1 MLTPLDIDNKTFK
14 KTKIG
19 NGYDI
24 NDVEDFLVR
33 VMDDY
38 EVLYKENAELKDKVN
53 NMQESV
59 KYYKSIEEGIN
70 KTIENAQSQ
79 ADNIKEV
86 AMREAETI
94 KKEAEVDSRNEL
106 ENLKQEIIKAESELE
121 EKRKQMQIY
130 KIRVSSM
137 LQAQL
142 NIINEDRDV

>member
-24 NDVEDFLVR
+24 NDVEDFLVK

-38 EVLYKENAELKDKVN
+38 ESLFKENAELKDKVN

-86 AMREAETI
+86 AMREAESI
-94 KKEAEVDSRNEL
+94 RKEAEADSKNEL
-106 ENLKQEIIKAESELE
+106 ENLKQEIVKAESELE
-121 EKRKQMQIY
+121 DKRKQMQIY

-142 NIINEDRDV
+142 NIINDDRDV

>member
-14 KTKIG
+14 KTKLG
-19 NGYDI
+19 GYDI

-38 EVLYKENAELKDKVN
+38 EFLYKENAELKDKVN
-53 NMQESV
+53 TIQESV

-79 ADNIKEV
+79 AENIKEV
-86 AMREAETI
+86 ALREAETI

-106 ENLKQEIIKAESELE
+106 ENLKKEIVKAESELE

>member
-19 NGYDI
+19 GYDI

-38 EVLYKENAELKDKVN
+38 ETLYKQNSELKDKVST
-53 NMQESV
+53 MQESV

-86 AMREAETI
+86 ALREAETI
-94 KKEAEVDSRNEL
+94 KKEAEVESRNAL

>member
-14 KTKIG
+14 KTKLG
-19 NGYDI
+19 GYDI
-24 NDVEDFLVR
+24 NDVEDFLVK

-38 EVLYKENAELKDKVN
+38 EVLYRENAELKDRVN

-59 KYYKSIEEGIN
+59 KYYKSMEEGIN

-86 AMREAETI
+86 AMREAENLR
-94 KKEAEVDSRNEL
+94 KEAELESRNEL
-106 ENLKQEIIKAESELE
+106 ENLKQQIIKAESELE
-121 EKRKQMQIY
+121 DKRKQMQIY

>member
-14 KTKIG
+14 KTKLG
-19 NGYDI
+19 GYDI
-24 NDVEDFLVR
+24 NDVEDFLVK

-38 EVLYKENAELKDKVN
+38 EVLYKENAELKDRVN

-59 KYYKSIEEGIN
+59 KYYKSMEEGIN

-86 AMREAETI
+86 AMREAENMR
-94 KKEAEVDSRNEL
+94 KEAELESRNEL
-106 ENLKQEIIKAESELE
+106 ENLKQQIIKAEGELE

>member
-14 KTKIG
+14 KTKLG
-19 NGYDI
+19 GYDI
-24 NDVEDFLVR
+24 NDVEDFLVQI
-33 VMDDY
+33 MEDY
-38 EVLYKENAELKDKVN
+38 EKLFRENAELKDRVN

-79 ADNIKEV
+79 ADNMKEV
-86 AMREAETI
+86 AKREAETI
-94 KKEAEVDSRNEL
+94 RREAEIDSRNEL
-106 ENLKQEIIKAESELE
+106 ENLKQQIIKAENELE

-142 NIINEDRDV
+142 NIINEDRDT

>member
-14 KTKIG
+14 KTKLG
-19 NGYDI
+19 GYDI
-24 NDVEDFLVR
+24 NDVEDFLVK

-38 EVLYKENAELKDKVN
+38 EMLYRQNAELKDKVN

-59 KYYKSIEEGIN
+59 KYYKSMEEGIN

-86 AMREAETI
+86 AMREAENLR
-94 KKEAEVDSRNEL
+94 KEAELESRNEL
-106 ENLKQEIIKAESELE
+106 ENLKQQIIKAESELE
-121 EKRKQMQIY
+121 DKRKQMQIY

>member
-14 KTKIG
+14 KTKLG
-19 NGYDI
+19 GYDI
-24 NDVEDFLVR
+24 NDVEDFLVK

-38 EVLYKENAELKDKVN
+38 EVLYKENAELKDRVN

-86 AMREAETI
+86 AMREAENMR
-94 KKEAEVDSRNEL
+94 KEAELESRNEL
-106 ENLKQEIIKAESELE
+106 ENLKQQIIKAEGELE

>member
-14 KTKIG
+14 KAKIG
-19 NGYDI
+19 GYDI
-24 NDVEDFLVR
+24 NDVEDFLVK

-38 EVLYKENAELKDKVN
+38 EILYKENAELKDKVN
-53 NMQESV
+53 TIQESV

-79 ADNIKEV
+79 AENIKEV
-86 AMREAETI
+86 ALREAETI

-106 ENLKQEIIKAESELE
+106 ENLKQEIIKAENDLE

-130 KIRVSSM
+130 KITVSSM

>member
-24 NDVEDFLVR
+24 NDVEDFLVK

-38 EVLYKENAELKDKVN
+38 EVLFKENAELKDKVN

-86 AMREAETI
+86 AMREAESI
-94 KKEAEVDSRNEL
+94 RKEAEADSKNEL
-106 ENLKQEIIKAESELE
+106 ENLKQEIVKAESELE
-121 EKRKQMQIY
+121 DKRKQMQIY

-142 NIINEDRDV
+142 NIINDDRDV

>member
-14 KTKIG
+14 KSKIG
-19 NGYDI
+19 GYDI

-38 EVLYKENAELKDKVN
+38 ETLYKQNSELKDKVN
-53 NMQESV
+53 TMQESV

-86 AMREAETI
+86 ALREAETI
-94 KKEAEVDSRNEL
+94 KKEAEVESRNAL

>member
-14 KTKIG
+14 KTKLG
-19 NGYDI
+19 GYDI

-38 EVLYKENAELKDKVN
+38 EFLYKENAELKDKVN
-53 NMQESV
+53 TIQESV

-79 ADNIKEV
+79 AENIKEV
-86 AMREAETI
+86 ALREAETI

-106 ENLKQEIIKAESELE
+106 ENLKKEILKSESELE

>member
-24 NDVEDFLVR
+24 NDVEDFLVK

-38 EVLYKENAELKDKVN
+38 ESLFKENAELKDKVN

-86 AMREAETI
+86 AMREAESI
-94 KKEAEVDSRNEL
+94 RKEAEADSKNAL
-106 ENLKQEIIKAESELE
+106 ENLKQEITKAESELE
-121 EKRKQMQIY
+121 DKRKQMQIY

-142 NIINEDRDV
+142 NIINDDRDV

>member
-19 NGYDI
+19 GYDI
-24 NDVEDFLVR
+24 NDVEDFLVK

-38 EVLYKENAELKDKVN
+38 EFLYKENAELKDKVN
-53 NMQESV
+53 TIQESV

-70 KTIENAQSQ
+70 KTIENAQAQ
-79 ADNIKEV
+79 AENIKEV
-86 AMREAETI
+86 ALREAETI

-106 ENLKQEIIKAESELE
+106 ENLKKEIVKAESELE

>member
-14 KTKIG
+14 KAKIG
-19 NGYDI
+19 GYDI
-24 NDVEDFLVR
+24 NDVEDFLVK

-38 EVLYKENAELKDKVN
+38 EILYKENAELKDKVN
-53 NMQESV
+53 TIQESV

-79 ADNIKEV
+79 AENIKEV
-86 AMREAETI
+86 ALREAETI

-106 ENLKQEIIKAESELE
+106 ENLKQEIIKAENDLE

>member
-14 KTKIG
+14 KTKLG
-19 NGYDI
+19 GYDI
-24 NDVEDFLVR
+24 NDVEDFLVK

-38 EVLYKENAELKDKVN
+38 EVLYKENAELKDRVN

-59 KYYKSIEEGIN
+59 KYYKSMEEGIN

-86 AMREAETI
+86 VMREAENMR
-94 KKEAEVDSRNEL
+94 KEAELESRNEL
-106 ENLKQEIIKAESELE
+106 ENLKQQIIKAEGELE

>member
-14 KTKIG
+14 KTKLG
-19 NGYDI
+19 GYDI
-24 NDVEDFLVR
+24 NDVEDFLVK

-38 EVLYKENAELKDKVN
+38 ELLYRQNAELKDKVN

-59 KYYKSIEEGIN
+59 KYYKSMEEGIN

-86 AMREAETI
+86 AMREAENLR
-94 KKEAEVDSRNEL
+94 KEAELESRNEL
-106 ENLKQEIIKAESELE
+106 ENLKQQIIKAESELE
-121 EKRKQMQIY
+121 DKRKQMQIY

>member
-14 KTKIG
+14 KTKF

-24 NDVEDFLVR
+24 NDVEDFLVQ

-38 EVLYKENAELKDKVN
+38 EMLYKENSELKDKMN
-53 NMQESV
+53 SMQESV

-70 KTIENAQSQ
+70 KTIENAQVQ
-79 ADNIKEV
+79 AENIKEV
-86 AMREAETI
+86 AVREAEAI
-94 KKEAEVDSRNEL
+94 RKEAEVDSRNEL
-106 ENLKQEIIKAESELE
+106 ENLKKEIIEAENELE

>member
-14 KTKIG
+14 KAKIG
-19 NGYDI
+19 GYDI

-33 VMDDY
+33 VMEDY
-38 EVLYKENAELKDKVN
+38 ETLYKQNSELKDKVN
-53 NMQESV
+53 TMQESV

-86 AMREAETI
+86 ALREAETI
-94 KKEAEVDSRNEL
+94 KKEAEVESRNCL

>member
-14 KTKIG
+14 KTKLG
-19 NGYDI
+19 GYDI
-24 NDVEDFLVR
+24 NDVEDFLVK

-38 EVLYKENAELKDKVN
+38 ETLYKENSELKDKVN
-53 NMQESV
+53 TMQESV

-94 KKEAEVDSRNEL
+94 KKEAEVESRNEL
-106 ENLKQEIIKAESELE
+106 EKLKQDIIKAETELE
-121 EKRKQMQIY
+121 DKRKQMQIY